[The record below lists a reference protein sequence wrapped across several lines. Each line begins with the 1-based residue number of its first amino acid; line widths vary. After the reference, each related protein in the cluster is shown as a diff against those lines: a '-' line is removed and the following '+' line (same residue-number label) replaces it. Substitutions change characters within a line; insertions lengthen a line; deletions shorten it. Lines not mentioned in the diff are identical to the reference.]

1 MNRLF
6 TIFSGMLEK
15 NIIRDIN
22 LWFDSPSVLSLH
34 DFDEEGLRSCEWYVR
49 ACAEALLFSKTIGL
63 ETPEL
68 TDEWKKLRPFGD
80 GTPSLDEF
88 WNCTGIEIACA
99 CFPTIV
105 KGADKAL
112 VWRIYVV
119 NKSPF
124 AEGQDHRHFL
134 SDTAWIGDHQS
145 VFLSCDFQGV
155 QRMIGIDGNSWQLA
169 FAMAEMATR
178 RENKRKELACNWLL
192 TGKVQ
197 DQAVKDV
204 TIGAKDDLF
213 KQTKR
218 SILIPEGNKDDL
230 LASKSKNGIH
240 FVSSTEQAWRIISGE
255 GIDIVSD
262 VQLPVKP
269 KLHILVGGTK
279 QPVFSVILLLNPSH
293 VTLWHSEQTRQN
305 AELIRDTLRSIPEF
319 QAEEIRLESMDS
331 HNLSE
336 AYSQFDKSISQS
348 ASDSIIS
355 NTGGNRLMGIASLLV
370 AQTHNV
376 KVVYRD
382 VDAENDSVTVIQFGE
397 KSHYQSNDYSF
408 NRCPFREKINWNWLY
423 NRPTPGESLNTVED
437 IKKQLFLPDN

>member
-1 MNRLF
+1 MNPLFYRNNRL
-6 TIFSGMLEK
+6 SEQ
-15 NIIRDIN
+15 NIVRNIN
-22 LWFDSPSVLSLH
+22 LWFNTPSALSLQ
-34 DFDEEGLRSCEWYVR
+34 DFHAEGLQSCEWYAR
-49 ACAEALLFSKTIGL
+49 ACAEALLFSRIIGL

-68 TDEWKKLRPFGD
+68 TDEWKRLRPFGD

-88 WNCTGIEIACA
+88 WNCADMACA

-105 KGADKAL
+105 KEADKTH
-112 VWRIYVV
+112 VWRMYVV

-124 AEGQDHRHFL
+124 AEGQDHRRLF
-134 SDTAWIGDHQS
+134 SDTACIGRHQS
-145 VFLSCDFQGV
+145 VFLSCDFHD
-155 QRMIGIDGNSWQLA
+155 INDSIDSNSWQLA

-178 RENKRKELACNWLL
+178 RKNKRKELACNWLL

-197 DQAVKDV
+197 DQAVEAI
-204 TIGAKDDLF
+204 TIGAKDGLF
-213 KQTKR
+213 KQTNR

-230 LASKSKNGIH
+230 QASQGKHEIH

-255 GIDIVSD
+255 GVDKVSD
-262 VQLPVKP
+262 VRLPVKP

-319 QAEEIRLESMDS
+319 QAEEIKLESMDS

-348 ASDSIIS
+348 ALDSIIS

-370 AQTHNV
+370 AQTHSV

-382 VDAENDSVTVIQFGE
+382 VDAENDSVTIIQFGE

-408 NRCPFREKINWNWLY
+408 NRCPFRDKINWSWLY
-423 NRPTPGESLNTVED
+423 SKPKLNESLDTVED
-437 IKKQLFLPDN
+437 IKKHLFIHDH

>member
-1 MNRLF
+1 MGNPF
-6 TIFSGMLEK
+6 TIEDGWQEDDVIYDVNHWFGTPT
-15 NIIRDIN
+15 N
-22 LWFDSPSVLSLH
+22 LDYKDLDRRWLNKSSV
-34 DFDEEGLRSCEWYVR
+34 YAR
-49 ACAEALLFSKTIGL
+49 AWAEALLFSRIIGL

-68 TDEWKKLRPFGD
+68 TDEWKGLRPFGN

-88 WNCTGIEIACA
+88 RNCEDIACA

-105 KGADKAL
+105 NDKDKTH
-112 VWRIYVV
+112 VWRMYVV

-124 AEGQDHRHFL
+124 AEGQDHRRLL

-145 VFLSCDFQGV
+145 VFLSCDFHD
-155 QRMIGIDGNSWQLA
+155 RNDPIDSNSWQLA

-178 RENKRKELACNWLL
+178 RKNKRKELACKWLL
-192 TGKVQ
+192 TGKVR
-197 DQAVKDV
+197 DNAVEKV
-204 TIGAKDDLF
+204 TIDAKDNLF
-213 KQTKR
+213 NQTKR
-218 SILIPEGNKDDL
+218 SILIPEGNQDDL
-230 LASKSKNGIH
+230 HASQGKREIH

-255 GIDIVSD
+255 GVDKVSD

-319 QAEEIRLESMDS
+319 QAEEIKLESMDS

-348 ASDSIIS
+348 ALDSIIS

-370 AQTHNV
+370 AQTHSV

-408 NRCPFREKINWNWLY
+408 NRCPFREKINWTWLY
-423 NRPTPGESLNTVED
+423 SKPKWDEKLDDVNSILSY
-437 IKKQLFLPDN
+437 LLL

>member
-1 MNRLF
+1 MGNPF
-6 TIFSGMLEK
+6 TIEDGWQEDDVIYDVNHWFGTPT
-15 NIIRDIN
+15 N
-22 LWFDSPSVLSLH
+22 LDYKDLDRRWLNKSSV
-34 DFDEEGLRSCEWYVR
+34 YAR
-49 ACAEALLFSKTIGL
+49 AWAEALLFSRIIGL

-68 TDEWKKLRPFGD
+68 TDEWKGLRPFGN

-88 WNCTGIEIACA
+88 RNCEDIACA

-105 KGADKAL
+105 KEADKTH
-112 VWRIYVV
+112 VWRMYVV

-124 AEGQDHRHFL
+124 AEGQDHRRLL

-145 VFLSCDFQGV
+145 VFLSCDFHD
-155 QRMIGIDGNSWQLA
+155 RNDPIDSNSWQLA

-178 RENKRKELACNWLL
+178 RKNKRKELACKWLL
-192 TGKVQ
+192 TGKVR
-197 DQAVKDV
+197 DNAVEKV
-204 TIGAKDDLF
+204 TIDAKDNLF
-213 KQTKR
+213 NQTKR
-218 SILIPEGNKDDL
+218 SILIPEGNQDDL
-230 LASKSKNGIH
+230 HASQGKREIH

-255 GIDIVSD
+255 GVDKVSD

-319 QAEEIRLESMDS
+319 QAEEIKLESMDS

-348 ASDSIIS
+348 ALDSIIS

-370 AQTHNV
+370 AQTHSV

-408 NRCPFREKINWNWLY
+408 NRCPFREKINWTWLY
-423 NRPTPGESLNTVED
+423 SKPKWDEKLDDVNSILSY
-437 IKKQLFLPDN
+437 LLL

>member
-1 MNRLF
+1 MGNPF
-6 TIFSGMLEK
+6 TIEDGWQEDDVIYDVNHWFGTPT
-15 NIIRDIN
+15 N
-22 LWFDSPSVLSLH
+22 LDYKDLDRRWLNKSSV
-34 DFDEEGLRSCEWYVR
+34 YAR
-49 ACAEALLFSKTIGL
+49 AWAEALLFSRIIGL

-68 TDEWKKLRPFGD
+68 TDEWKGLRPFGN

-88 WNCTGIEIACA
+88 RNCEDIACA

-105 KGADKAL
+105 KEADKTH
-112 VWRIYVV
+112 VWRMYVV

-124 AEGQDHRHFL
+124 AEGQDHRRLL

-145 VFLSCDFQGV
+145 VFLSCDFHD
-155 QRMIGIDGNSWQLA
+155 RNDPIDSNSWQLA

-178 RENKRKELACNWLL
+178 RKNKRKELACKWLL
-192 TGKVQ
+192 TGKVR
-197 DQAVKDV
+197 DNAVEKV
-204 TIGAKDDLF
+204 TIDAKDNLF
-213 KQTKR
+213 NQTKR
-218 SILIPEGNKDDL
+218 SILIPEGNQDDL
-230 LASKSKNGIH
+230 HASQGKREIH

-255 GIDIVSD
+255 GVDKVSD

-319 QAEEIRLESMDS
+319 QAEEIKLESMDS

-348 ASDSIIS
+348 ALDSIIS

-370 AQTHNV
+370 AQTHSV

-408 NRCPFREKINWNWLY
+408 NRCPFREKINWTWLY
-423 NRPTPGESLNTVED
+423 SKPKPNESLDTVAD
-437 IKKQLFLPDN
+437 IIKHLFIHDN